1 MRPLGSQNPHKIL
14 TEHAYF
20 VELVIFQLRHFKDSQ
35 CFSPLVV
42 VYILRLLHLTN
53 NVARDPEGKAQRAT
67 TAWRVTTRRNFY

>member
-20 VELVIFQLRHFKDSQ
+20 VELVILQLRHFKDSQ

-42 VYILRLLHLTN
+42 IYILRFLHFN
-53 NVARDPEGKAQRAT
+53 K
-67 TAWRVTTRRNFY
+67 